1 MNTSQRASKAN
12 LLEGRSKYHQR
23 KLSSLERP
31 TQLEIGGEG
40 APMLSLLPPL
50 KTREI
55 SPRFNHSVGK
65 AVKEQLTSMANLRM
79 NQEQDP
85 PQEAS
90 GGKARRSHSKK
101 RRGGKSQ
108 KQSPKVHVV
117 PNTKIIISQTGD
129 SHLLHKQ
136 MEGQNATLISN
147 HPVMIKA
154 VSSQK
159 SLEKAEK
166 RERERRG
173 TELGEVGEE
182 SLSNA
187 PEMDRV
193 DSPPQHDPNL
203 YNNVYLVK
211 EDSFGDGPLGAL
223 HLTPVDASL
232 NEKLAQMASKVY
244 RDVVVPL
251 DQVKED
257 DTGAYERRKL
267 NIDGTWKE
275 HRYKN

>member
-1 MNTSQRASKAN
+1 
-12 LLEGRSKYHQR
+12 
-23 KLSSLERP
+23 
-31 TQLEIGGEG
+31 
-40 APMLSLLPPL
+40 MLSLLPPL

-55 SPRFNHSVGK
+55 SPRFNHTVGK
-65 AVKEQLTSMANLRM
+65 AVKEQLTSMANLRI

-90 GGKARRSHSKK
+90 GGKNRRSRSKK

-108 KQSPKVHVV
+108 KQSSKVQYV

-136 MEGQNATLISN
+136 MEGQNATIISN

-159 SLEKAEK
+159 SLEMAEK

-193 DSPPQHDPNL
+193 DSPPPHDPNE
-203 YNNVYLVK
+203 YNSVYLLK
-211 EDSFGDGPLGAL
+211 DDGFGDGPLGAL
-223 HLTPVDASL
+223 HLSPVDTSF
-232 NEKLAQMASKVY
+232 NEKLVQMASRVY

-251 DQVKED
+251 D
-257 DTGAYERRKL
+257 
-267 NIDGTWKE
+267 
-275 HRYKN
+275 